1 MPIPSRQEIDHLLDK
16 CFAED
21 IGAGDITSRSILDA
35 ELTLTAEA
43 VCKQALIFCGAELFR
58 SVFLRLDPDAK
69 FILSAEDGKPYD
81 IGEPLFKVSAK
92 GVALLEGERTAL
104 NLIQHL
110 SGIATLTHL
119 YVEKAHPVVVLD
131 TRKTAPGLRVF
142 QKYAVACGGGTNH
155 RIGLFD
161 AALIKDNHIKAAGG
175 ISRAVSLARSSLGPE
190 FPIEVETTNLEE
202 VQEALDSNADTIM
215 LDNMS
220 FDEMN
225 RAVKL
230 IDGKAKTEVSGNI
243 GVNDLDKLSVSGVD
257 YISVGKL
264 THSAPAVDISMNIIW

>member
-110 SGIATLTHL
+110 SGIATLTNL
-119 YVEKAHPVVVLD
+119 YVEKARPVVVLD

-161 AALIKDNHIKAAGG
+161 EALIKDNHIKAAGG

-220 FDEMN
+220 FDEMYS
-225 RAVKL
+225 AVKL
-230 IDGKAKTEVSGNI
+230 IDGKAKTEASGNI
-243 GVNDLDKLSVSGVD
+243 GVNDLDKLSASGVD